1 MFIFNV
7 YVVIMQTMSNKIK
20 RLKALR
26 EIVEIMPSASQTD
39 LLQTLKERG
48 YHATQPGISRDLREL
63 GIIKVA
69 GRYQP
74 TITEHLPNSPAHVFN
89 HILTMQTA
97 GQNLFV
103 IKTKEGAAN
112 VVASEI
118 DHLQLDGV
126 LGTVAGD
133 DTILLATRNRAV
145 QKKLLLRFEHNQCS
159 HTHSI

>member
-1 MFIFNV
+1 MCIFYV
-7 YVVIMQTMSNKIK
+7 YVFLMHLMNNKTK

-26 EIVEIMPSASQTD
+26 EIVEVMPSASQAD

-48 YHATQPGISRDLREL
+48 YNATQPGISRDLREL
-63 GIIKVA
+63 GIIKAA

-74 TITEHLPNSPAHVFN
+74 TITEHLPDSPSIVFN

-145 QKKLLLRFEHNQCS
+145 QKKLRLRFEHNQSCQT
-159 HTHSI
+159 HTI